1 MTSLDMNLEQ
11 LGDSLQAAVLLDHT
25 SRRQERRRRRRVVVI
40 ALAVVVLL
48 PVGVTLAATNLFKTP
63 AQEATGLL
71 DADATFAGTKPQCSA
86 VAAREFR
93 CVISGTPT
101 GLTIEGSY
109 VGTKVASVDS
119 AHRIDGGCVATS
131 SDGTTWTCYLG
142 EAAVSHGMIDA
153 SLLGSLRE
161 SPAHG

>member
-1 MTSLDMNLEQ
+1 MTSVDMNLEQ
-11 LGDSLQAAVLLDHT
+11 LGDSLQAAVRLDHT
-25 SRRQERRRRRRVVVI
+25 SRRRQRRQRRRVLAI

-48 PVGVTLAATNLFKTP
+48 PVGVTFAATNLFKTP

-71 DADATFAGTKPQCSA
+71 DADATFAGTKPHCSA
-86 VAAREFR
+86 VDAREFH

-109 VGTKVASVDS
+109 LGTKIASVDS

-131 SDGTTWTCYLG
+131 SDGTTWNCYLG
-142 EAAVSHGMIDA
+142 NTAVFHGIIDGNV
-153 SLLGSLRE
+153 LGSLRE

>member
-1 MTSLDMNLEQ
+1 MTNLDMNLEQ
-11 LGDSLQAAVLLDHT
+11 LGDSLQTAVRLDHT
-25 SRRQERRRRRRVVVI
+25 SRRQEHRRRRRALVI
-40 ALAVVVLL
+40 GLAVVVLL

-71 DADATFAGTKPQCSA
+71 DADATFAGTKPQCTA
-86 VAAREFR
+86 AGAREFH

-109 VGTKVASVDS
+109 LGTKVASVDS
-119 AHRIDGGCVATS
+119 AYRIDGGCVSTS
-131 SDGTTWTCYLG
+131 SDGTTWNCYLG
-142 EAAVSHGMIDA
+142 DAAVSHGIIDA
-153 SLLGSLRE
+153 NLLGSLRE

>member
-11 LGDSLQAAVLLDHT
+11 LGDSLQAAVRLDHA
-25 SRRQERRRRRRVVVI
+25 SRRQERRKRRRVLVI

-48 PVGVTLAATNLFKTP
+48 PVGVTLAATNLFKSP

-71 DADATFAGTKPQCSA
+71 DADATFAGTKPHCSA
-86 VAAREFR
+86 VGAREFH

-131 SDGTTWTCYLG
+131 SDGTTWNCYIG
-142 EAAVSHGMIDA
+142 DAAVSHGIIDA
-153 SLLGSLRE
+153 NLLGSLRE